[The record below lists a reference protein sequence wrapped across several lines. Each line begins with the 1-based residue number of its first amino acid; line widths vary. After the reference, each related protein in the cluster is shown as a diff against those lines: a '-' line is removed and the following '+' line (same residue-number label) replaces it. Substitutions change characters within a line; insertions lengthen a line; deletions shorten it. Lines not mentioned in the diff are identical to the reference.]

1 MCKTMPM
8 VPSYGSTMAG
18 FSRVDSREV
27 MWRRVFDDL
36 GFEHARLSRSE
47 AGWDVSGSVMMA
59 EGGAPLLV
67 EYRIGCDGDWRTRT
81 VEVEQV
87 WRGARRTLR
96 LEHDGRGCW
105 YRGGEEAAELAGCTD
120 IDLGVTPSTNALAV
134 NRLRLPVGAK
144 DEILAA
150 WVRFPEV
157 GVTPAGQSY
166 ERLTER
172 QYRYT
177 SLASGFTA
185 LVEVDA
191 DGLPIDYAGVWHRVA
206 EGPSTTPAPDLG
218 FLGALRSDRASTE
231 LGDAGSDFGW
241 LVGGWEAEVRD
252 IDDDGRVHV
261 GAGEWWFAWVLEGRA
276 IQDVWISPP
285 RGKRGAGMGHPEG
298 ANNRYGTTVRWF
310 DRRAGL
316 WRIIWVNPVTGVTN
330 ALAGKREGDAIV
342 LLGEDRGGPIRWRFV
357 DIRPDSF
364 IWRGE
369 VQDRQGAWR
378 LDAEFRLRRI
388 VERNPV

>member
-1 MCKTMPM
+1 
-8 VPSYGSTMAG
+8 MAG
-18 FSRVDSREV
+18 FSREV

-36 GFEHARLSRSE
+36 GFEHAQLTRSD
-47 AGWDVSGSVMMA
+47 AGWDVSGSVMMV
-59 EGGAPLLV
+59 EGGVPLRV

-81 VEVEQV
+81 VEVEQI
-87 WRGARRTLR
+87 WRGARRALR
-96 LEHDGRGCW
+96 LEHDGRGRW
-105 YRGGEEAAELAGCTD
+105 YRGGAEAAELAGCTD

-134 NRLRLPVGAK
+134 NRLQLRVGGK

-157 GVTPAGQSY
+157 GVTPARQSY
-166 ERLTER
+166 ERLAER
-172 QYRYT
+172 QYRYA

-191 DGLPIDYAGVWHRVA
+191 DGLPIDYAGVWRRVA
-206 EGPSTTPAPDLG
+206 EGPAAPAPNRG
-218 FLGALRSDRASTE
+218 FLAALRSDRASTE
-231 LGDAGSDFGW
+231 LGEAGPDFAW

-252 IDDDGRVHV
+252 VDDDGRVRV
-261 GAGEWWFAWVLEGRA
+261 GEGEWWFAWVLEGRA

-285 RGKRGAGMGHPEG
+285 RGKRGAGVVDSAGT
-298 ANNRYGTTVRWF
+298 NNRYGTTVRWF
-310 DRRAGL
+310 DRRARL

-330 ALAGKREGDAIV
+330 ALAGKRDGDSIV
-342 LLGEDRGGPIRWRFV
+342 LLGEDRGRPIRWRFD

-364 IWRGE
+364 TWRGE
-369 VQDRQGAWR
+369 VQDGQGGWR

-388 VERNPV
+388 A